1 MSICI
6 KDQIQNMNIVIGCT
20 VGCAYCYARNN
31 VKRWHMIDDFAD
43 PEFFPGKLKMME
55 KKRPQN
61 FLLTGMSD
69 LSGWK
74 SEWRDEVFEKIR
86 ENPQHQFLFLT
97 KRSDLLDF
105 DTDLENAWF
114 GVTVTR
120 KAELWRIDALRENVR
135 AKHYHVTFEPLF
147 DNPGSVDLSGI
158 NWIVVGTMTGVQS
171 RKVHTEPEWA
181 WSLTDQAH
189 VLDIPVFMKEDLVPI
204 IGNAGKALHKR
215 SIAILAG
222 MCTAYIGIDR
232 VTAYRQTGLGHD
244 VLCFRLIN
252 EDSIYYFCHDLCTSN
267 TLLNSSGIS

>member
-20 VGCAYCYARNN
+20 AGCAYCYARNN

-97 KRSDLLDF
+97 KRPDLLDF

-147 DNPGSVDLSGI
+147 DDPGIVDLSKI
-158 NWIVVGTMTGVQS
+158 NWIVVGTMTGAQS
-171 RKVHTEPEWA
+171 RKVHTAPEWA
-181 WSLTDQAH
+181 WSLADQAH
-189 VLDIPVFMKEDLVPI
+189 ELGIPVFMKEDLVPI
-204 IGNAGKALHKR
+204 IGDENMIQEMPEEFNK
-215 SIAILAG
+215 
-222 MCTAYIGIDR
+222 
-232 VTAYRQTGLGHD
+232 
-244 VLCFRLIN
+244 VL
-252 EDSIYYFCHDLCTSN
+252 EVQ
-267 TLLNSSGIS
+267 SSWQK

>member
-6 KDQIQNMNIVIGCT
+6 KDQIQNMNLVIGCT

-74 SEWRDEVFEKIR
+74 PEWRDEVFVKIR

-97 KRSDLLDF
+97 KRPDLLDF
-105 DTDLENAWF
+105 DINLENAWF

-120 KAELWRIDALRENVR
+120 KAELWRIDALRKNVR

-147 DNPGSVDLSGI
+147 DDPGTVDLSGI
-158 NWIVVGTMTGVQS
+158 NWIVVGTMTGAQS
-171 RKVHTEPEWA
+171 RKIHTEQEWA

-189 VLDIPVFMKEDLVPI
+189 KLGIPVFMKEDLVPI
-204 IGNAGKALHKR
+204 IGDENMIQEMPEEFNK
-215 SIAILAG
+215 
-222 MCTAYIGIDR
+222 
-232 VTAYRQTGLGHD
+232 
-244 VLCFRLIN
+244 VL
-252 EDSIYYFCHDLCTSN
+252 EVQKSWKK
-267 TLLNSSGIS
+267 

>member
-97 KRSDLLDF
+97 KRPDLLDF

-114 GVTVTR
+114 GVITVPDLQYHHGHPEYTLPGLNPLPDVYR
-120 KAELWRIDALRENVR
+120 GFHWSVNSFRSRTLR
-135 AKHYHVTFEPLF
+135 
-147 DNPGSVDLSGI
+147 
-158 NWIVVGTMTGVQS
+158 
-171 RKVHTEPEWA
+171 
-181 WSLTDQAH
+181 
-189 VLDIPVFMKEDLVPI
+189 
-204 IGNAGKALHKR
+204 
-215 SIAILAG
+215 
-222 MCTAYIGIDR
+222 
-232 VTAYRQTGLGHD
+232 
-244 VLCFRLIN
+244 
-252 EDSIYYFCHDLCTSN
+252 
-267 TLLNSSGIS
+267 

>member
-20 VGCAYCYARNN
+20 VGCTYCYARNN

-74 SEWRDEVFEKIR
+74 PEWREEVFVKIR

-97 KRSDLLDF
+97 KRPDLLDF
-105 DTDLENAWF
+105 DINLENAWF

-120 KAELWRIDALRENVR
+120 KAERWRIDAFGKTSEQNITMLPLSRYSMIP
-135 AKHYHVTFEPLF
+135 AQLTFPESI
-147 DNPGSVDLSGI
+147 GSLSA
-158 NWIVVGTMTGVQS
+158 
-171 RKVHTEPEWA
+171 P
-181 WSLTDQAH
+181 
-189 VLDIPVFMKEDLVPI
+189 
-204 IGNAGKALHKR
+204 
-215 SIAILAG
+215 
-222 MCTAYIGIDR
+222 
-232 VTAYRQTGLGHD
+232 
-244 VLCFRLIN
+244 
-252 EDSIYYFCHDLCTSN
+252 
-267 TLLNSSGIS
+267 

>member
-20 VGCAYCYARNN
+20 VGCTYCYARNN

-74 SEWRDEVFEKIR
+74 PEWRDEVFAKIR

-97 KRSDLLDF
+97 KRPDLLDF

-120 KAELWRIDALRENVR
+120 KAELWRIDALRKNVR
-135 AKHYHVTFEPLF
+135 AKHYHVSFEPLF
-147 DNPGSVDLSGI
+147 DDPGTVDLSGI
-158 NWIVVGTMTGVQS
+158 NWIVVGTT
-171 RKVHTEPEWA
+171 
-181 WSLTDQAH
+181 
-189 VLDIPVFMKEDLVPI
+189 VLPSAGLVIGAFLFSALLGIIFGLYPANKASNLQPVD
-204 IGNAGKALHKR
+204 ALR
-215 SIAILAG
+215 
-222 MCTAYIGIDR
+222 T
-232 VTAYRQTGLGHD
+232 Q
-244 VLCFRLIN
+244 
-252 EDSIYYFCHDLCTSN
+252 
-267 TLLNSSGIS
+267 

>member
-74 SEWRDEVFEKIR
+74 SEWRDEVFEKSVK
-86 ENPQHQFLFLT
+86 NPQHQFLFLT
-97 KRSDLLDF
+97 KRPDLLDF

-120 KAELWRIDALRENVR
+120 KKQNCGVLT
-135 AKHYHVTFEPLF
+135 HYGKMSEQNTIMLPFEPLF
-147 DNPGSVDLSGI
+147 DIQVQLIFPGSTGSLSA
-158 NWIVVGTMTGVQS
+158 
-171 RKVHTEPEWA
+171 P
-181 WSLTDQAH
+181 
-189 VLDIPVFMKEDLVPI
+189 
-204 IGNAGKALHKR
+204 
-215 SIAILAG
+215 
-222 MCTAYIGIDR
+222 
-232 VTAYRQTGLGHD
+232 
-244 VLCFRLIN
+244 
-252 EDSIYYFCHDLCTSN
+252 
-267 TLLNSSGIS
+267 

>member
-74 SEWRDEVFEKIR
+74 PEWRDEVFAKIR

-97 KRSDLLDF
+97 KRPDLLDF
-105 DTDLENAWF
+105 DIDLDNSNISRYEN
-114 GVTVTR
+114 GTVKNMNAAFLR
-120 KAELWRIDALRENVR
+120 ALCKVNKIDYIPIFKELGYVDPEDDRILSMNTKDKNQYDRTMNEATLFFNDENISEEDKQKLLL
-135 AKHYHVTFEPLF
+135 AMNELF
-147 DNPGSVDLSGI
+147 FMSKQI
-158 NWIVVGTMTGVQS
+158 N
-171 RKVHTEPEWA
+171 
-181 WSLTDQAH
+181 
-189 VLDIPVFMKEDLVPI
+189 KE
-204 IGNAGKALHKR
+204 KYSKK
-215 SIAILAG
+215 
-222 MCTAYIGIDR
+222 
-232 VTAYRQTGLGHD
+232 
-244 VLCFRLIN
+244 
-252 EDSIYYFCHDLCTSN
+252 SN
-267 TLLNSSGIS
+267 KDKK

>member
-6 KDQIQNMNIVIGCT
+6 KDQIQNMNLVIGCT

-97 KRSDLLDF
+97 KRPDLLDF

-135 AKHYHVTFEPLF
+135 AKHYHVIFEPLF

-189 VLDIPVFMKEDLVPI
+189 ALDIPVFMKEDLVPI
-204 IGNAGKALHKR
+204 IGNENMIQEMPDEFNKVLEVQR
-215 SIAILAG
+215 SW
-222 MCTAYIGIDR
+222 
-232 VTAYRQTGLGHD
+232 QK
-244 VLCFRLIN
+244 
-252 EDSIYYFCHDLCTSN
+252 
-267 TLLNSSGIS
+267 

>member
-86 ENPQHQFLFLT
+86 ENPQHQFLFLMLIRT
-97 KRSDLLDF
+97 NMISSKICEN
-105 DTDLENAWF
+105 TDLKWNSRCS
-114 GVTVTR
+114 V
-120 KAELWRIDALRENVR
+120 
-135 AKHYHVTFEPLF
+135 KH
-147 DNPGSVDLSGI
+147 
-158 NWIVVGTMTGVQS
+158 QS
-171 RKVHTEPEWA
+171 
-181 WSLTDQAH
+181 L
-189 VLDIPVFMKEDLVPI
+189 
-204 IGNAGKALHKR
+204 
-215 SIAILAG
+215 
-222 MCTAYIGIDR
+222 
-232 VTAYRQTGLGHD
+232 
-244 VLCFRLIN
+244 
-252 EDSIYYFCHDLCTSN
+252 
-267 TLLNSSGIS
+267 